1 MKNYT
6 ILLGLNDKDSKTQ
19 KYDTIEAYKIA
30 NNLVLSRIGYGT
42 ISQAYGIYTHEDGT
56 PVVETSLRIEI
67 AGDDIRPKVTGLIES
82 LKEVFNQESV
92 MLSETESAIS
102 FI

>member
-6 ILLGLNDKDSKTQ
+6 ILLGLNDKDSKAQ

-30 NNLVLSRIGYGT
+30 NNLVLSRIGFGT
-42 ISQAYGIYTHEDGT
+42 ISGAYGIYTHADGT
-56 PVVETSLRIEI
+56 PVMETSLRIEI
-67 AGDDIRPKVTGLIES
+67 AGDELREKIVSLCNA

-92 MLSETESAIS
+92 MLTVTDSTIN

>member
-1 MKNYT
+1 MKSYT

-30 NNLVLSRIGYGT
+30 NNLVLSRIGFGT
-42 ISQAYGIYTHEDGT
+42 ISQAYGVYTHEDGT
-56 PVVETSLRIEI
+56 PVVENSLRIEI
-67 AGDDIRPKVTGLIES
+67 AGDGLQDKVNSLIKA
-82 LKEVFNQESV
+82 LKETFNQESV
-92 MLSETESAIS
+92 MLSVTESAIS

>member
-1 MKNYT
+1 MKSYM

-30 NNLVLSRIGYGT
+30 SNLVLSRIGFGT
-42 ISQAYGIYTHEDGT
+42 ISQAYGVYTHEDGT

-67 AGDDIRPKVTGLIES
+67 AGDGLRAKVTGLIES
-82 LKEVFNQESV
+82 LKEVFNQGSV
-92 MLSETESAIS
+92 MLSETESTVS
-102 FI
+102 FV

>member
-1 MKNYT
+1 MKTYT

-19 KYDTIEAYKIA
+19 KYDTIEAYKVA

-42 ISQAYGIYTHEDGT
+42 ISQAYGVYTHDDGT
-56 PVVETSLRIEI
+56 PVVEVSLRIEI
-67 AGDDIRPKVTGLIES
+67 AGDGIRAKVTGLIES

-92 MLSETESAIS
+92 MLSETESAVS
-102 FI
+102 FV

>member
-1 MKNYT
+1 MKTYT

-42 ISQAYGIYTHEDGT
+42 ISQAYGVYTHEDGT
-56 PVVETSLRIEI
+56 PVVEVSLRIEI
-67 AGDDIRPKVTGLIES
+67 AGAERPKVTSMIEA

-92 MLSETESAIS
+92 MLSETESAVS
-102 FI
+102 FV

>member
-30 NNLVLSRIGYGT
+30 NNLVLSRIGFGT

-56 PVVETSLRIEI
+56 PVMEMSLRIEI
-67 AGDDIRPKVTGLIES
+67 AGDELQDKVNGLIKA

-92 MLSETESAIS
+92 MLSVTESAIS